1 MFWLFAYELTHLAGA
16 SLHKPMLLRKLNH
29 HSMLIQIEDI
39 EEMGGVEIVNL
50 LSTES
55 HRTLRVMRCV

>member
-1 MFWLFAYELTHLAGA
+1 MFWLFAYELTHLANA
-16 SLHKPMLLRKLNH
+16 SPHKPMLLRKLNH
-29 HSMLIQIEDI
+29 HSMLIQTEDI